1 MDNNSIH
8 ISIDSSQEL
17 DSEWVTLILE
27 ARALG
32 LTIEEI
38 YNFLK
43 WHGYSL

>member
-1 MDNNSIH
+1 MDNNNVY
-8 ISIDSSQEL
+8 ISVDSSQKL

-27 ARALG
+27 ARDLG

-38 YNFLK
+38 HNFLK